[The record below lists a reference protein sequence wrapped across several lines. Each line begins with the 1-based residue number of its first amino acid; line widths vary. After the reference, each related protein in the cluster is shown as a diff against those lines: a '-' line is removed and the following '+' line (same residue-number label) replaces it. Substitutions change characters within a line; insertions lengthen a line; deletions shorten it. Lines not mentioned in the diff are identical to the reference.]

1 MANIIGYCMKC
12 KSKQIMSKVE
22 KADITM
28 KTGKIRP
35 AAKGVCSVCG
45 TKMYKILSITD
56 VI

>member
-1 MANIIGYCMKC
+1 MANIIGYCLKC
-12 KSKQIMSKVE
+12 KIKQPMSNVQ

-28 KTGKIRP
+28 KTGRVRR
-35 AAKGVCSVCG
+35 AAKGICPVCE